1 MAKTA
6 LVSQA
11 FPLTLRQYYGMGK
24 KHYFETTCTVEFGST
39 PKWSLLTK
47 YKDI

>member
-11 FPLTLRQYYGMGK
+11 FPLTLCQYYEGVGTE
-24 KHYFETTCTVEFGST
+24 HYFETACMVEFGST
-39 PKWSLLTK
+39 FCFKCHEE
-47 YKDI
+47 